1 MKTWSMLD
9 EAGKISVPTL
19 LLNGAYDEAADSV
32 IYPFFKLIPHVK
44 WVQFAVSVKF
54 QK

>member
-1 MKTWSMLD
+1 MLD